1 MLKVTNEKFNYK
13 IRNNVWYQNK
23 KIPYK
28 ISFAEY
34 SSSKKFYLTLWLK
47 ENVK

>member
-1 MLKVTNEKFNYK
+1 MENLILQLERMFDTK
-13 IRNNVWYQNK
+13 I

-34 SSSKKFYLTLWLK
+34 SSSKKFYLTLWLQ
-47 ENVK
+47 ENFK